1 METTILSSDL
11 VDARV
16 APKGS
21 LEHLS
26 QQEIAKLLD
35 SGQGGLY
42 PLFRKCALAVLN
54 SGSDADDARVIFE
67 KYKDFDLKIVRQA
80 WGIKLEIKNAPAA
93 AFVDGEMIRGLR
105 DHLFAVLRDVVFIS
119 NEIMESGRFDL
130 TSSPSITNA
139 VFHILRNAR
148 VLGLQAR
155 PNLVVCWGGHSIR
168 RVEYDY
174 SKKLGYELGLRG
186 LDVCTGCGPGAM
198 KGPMKGATIGH
209 SKQRIVNGRYLGIT
223 EPGIIAAE
231 SPNPIVSQLV
241 IMPDIEKR
249 LEAFV
254 RLGHGIVIF
263 PGGRRHG
270 GGDPLPA
277 RHPARTGQ
285 SRHAVSVIFSG
296 PADTAEYFAQIH
308 EFVGA
313 TLGPLAQSKYRI
325 IIDDPPAV
333 ARAMVKGLAEVRD
346 YRRRESD
353 SFGFNWLLRIPL
365 EFQLP
370 FEVTHESMRALRLGM
385 DQPVH
390 ERAANLRR
398 RVLRNCRRQHQG
410 VRRQCHREV
419 RTVRTDGRGVDHAA
433 PRSAAAFVRGAAA
446 HEAGGLRI
454 HALLPTRGM
463 SEPHRIRYRFELPD
477 GSTKTLEFLFDAT
490 DFRLH
495 TRRRRFRRSGRS
507 SVTTSVPTVR
517 SMRRCMRTVPR
528 RHRWR
533 TRWSRCRRWYPS
545 TRWR

>member
-1 METTILSSDL
+1 METSILSSDL

-54 SGSDADDARVIFE
+54 SGSNIDDSRRIFE
-67 KYKDFDLKIVRQA
+67 KYKDFDLRIVRQA

-93 AFVDGEMIRGLR
+93 AFVDGEMIRGLKE
-105 DHLFAVLRDVVFIS
+105 HLFAVLRDVVFIS
-119 NEIMESGRFDL
+119 NEIDSGRFDL
-130 TSSPSITNA
+130 SSSANITNA

-148 VLGLQAR
+148 VLELQVR

-174 SKKLGYELGLRG
+174 TKKIGYELGLRG

-231 SPNPIVSQLV
+231 PPNPIVSQLV

-254 RLGHGIVIF
+254 RLGHGVVVF
-263 PGGRRHG
+263 PGGAG
-270 GGDPLPA
+270 TAEEILYLLGILLDPANRDLPF
-277 RHPARTGQ
+277 PL
-285 SRHAVSVIFSG
+285 IFTG
-296 PADTAEYFAQIH
+296 PADSSEYFQQIH

-313 TLGPLAQSKYRI
+313 TLGPTAQARYQI
-325 IIDDPPAV
+325 LIDDPAAV
-333 ARAMVKGLAEVRD
+333 ARAMVQGLARVRD
-346 YRRRESD
+346 YRRTESD
-353 SFGFNWLLRIPL
+353 SYAFNWLLKIPL
-365 EFQLP
+365 AFQLP
-370 FEVTHESMRALRLGM
+370 FEVSHDSMRGLRLSK

-398 RVLRNCRRQHQG
+398 AFSGIVAGNIKEYGINSIEKHGPFELVGEESIMAPLDRLLR
-410 VRRQCHREV
+410 
-419 RTVRTDGRGVDHAA
+419 
-433 PRSAAAFVRGAAA
+433 AFVAQRRMKLTG
-446 HEAGGLRI
+446 
-454 HALLPTRGM
+454 
-463 SEPHRIRYRFELPD
+463 SEYVPCYRLV
-477 GSTKTLEFLFDAT
+477 A
-490 DFRLH
+490 
-495 TRRRRFRRSGRS
+495 
-507 SVTTSVPTVR
+507 
-517 SMRRCMRTVPR
+517 
-528 RHRWR
+528 
-533 TRWSRCRRWYPS
+533 
-545 TRWR
+545 